1 MKEKLFNY
9 AGDKILIEFYNDEHI
24 AVSTYGIL
32 YFGDDDFFVYVGG
45 ETPFGGLAYNYKEL
59 EDLLEKQET
68 IPYENVITA
77 YNMLPSGFTVS
88 DHLKSVYYFK
98 YQELNSFAHCNKIVD
113 RFKLIPIENDH
124 SGMVYNPYSNSWHW
138 L

>member
-1 MKEKLFNY
+1 MKEKLLPF

-24 AVSTYGIL
+24 AISTYGVL
-32 YFGDDDFFVYVGG
+32 YFGDQDFFVYVGG
-45 ETPFGGLAYNYKEL
+45 ETPFGGLGYNYKNL

-68 IPYENVITA
+68 IPYENVIEVHKT
-77 YNMLPSGFTVS
+77 LSTGITVS
-88 DHLKSVYYFK
+88 DHLKTVYFFK
-98 YQELNSFAHCNKIVD
+98 HQELNSFAHCNKIID

-124 SGMVYNPYSNSWHW
+124 SGMIYNPYSNSWNW